1 MSPRLS
7 IVVPT
12 MRVGGLDVLWAG
24 LERQT
29 CRDFELVL
37 VDDLKW
43 VRKQFIRPRPEQY
56 AWLTEGPIVHE
67 VRGVEFLYLEPIGGG
82 FPNSHYCRS
91 VNTGI
96 RAARGD
102 VVAILSDYT
111 LLPPN
116 YVETHLR
123 LHDERHDRVVLS
135 PHVSWRCPP
144 VKSKVNYRPN
154 LDHYTSEGLDRYC
167 TDLEM
172 RALDDCMW
180 SIFEQPFDPDT
191 IIPHGSPEERF
202 GSDPKENL
210 PPGPLA
216 NIQLF
221 FCRGESVKREHLLAI
236 NGFDEALDGSHGYQ
250 DSDLVERLYR
260 MGVEFWNAPEATCT
274 IINPRPYFPHAR
286 RERPIESNG
295 AYFNARLAAGFPGT
309 VRGVRELC
317 REVFP
322 LDPRWGS
329 VSQT

>member
-24 LERQT
+24 LMQQT

-37 VDDLKW
+37 VDDLWKYRLG
-43 VRKQFIRPRPEQY
+43 V
-56 AWLTEGPIVHE
+56 GPYFSNNGGPPILH
-67 VRGVEFLYLEPIGGG
+67 REPVGGG

-96 RAARGD
+96 AAARGD

-123 LHDERHDRVVLS
+123 LHDERRDRVVLS
-135 PHVSWRCPP
+135 PHVSWCCPP
-144 VKSKVNYRPN
+144 VKAKINYRPN

-167 TDLEM
+167 TDLEY

-180 SIFEQPFDPDT
+180 SIFEQPFSADWLDLLQT
-191 IIPHGSPEERF
+191 GQLETRF

-210 PPGPLA
+210 PPGPLS
-216 NIQLF
+216 NVQLF

-250 DSDLVERLYR
+250 DSDLVERLR
-260 MGVEFWNAPEATCT
+260 AAIPGLEFWNAPEATCT

-295 AYFNARLAAGFPGT
+295 AYFNTRLAAGFPGT
-309 VRGVRELC
+309 VRC
-317 REVFP
+317 
-322 LDPRWGS
+322 
-329 VSQT
+329 VSDLQT

>member
-24 LERQT
+24 LERQV

-37 VDDLKW
+37 VDDLKPYRSQIQTALKHQPAHAA
-43 VRKQFIRPRPEQY
+43 VAYTMQ
-56 AWLTEGPIVHE
+56 H
-67 VRGVEFLYLEPIGGG
+67 LEPVGGG

-96 RAARGD
+96 AAARGD
-102 VVAILSDYT
+102 VVAIFSDYM

-144 VKSKVNYRPN
+144 VKAKVNYRPN

-180 SIFEQPFDPDT
+180 SIFKQPFQSDWLSLAQGQAED
-191 IIPHGSPEERF
+191 RF

-236 NGFDEALDGSHGYQ
+236 NGFDEALDGSHAYQ
-250 DSDLVERLYR
+250 DSDLVERLR
-260 MGVEFWNAPEATCT
+260 ASFTTLEFWNAPEATCT

-286 RERPIESNG
+286 RERPIKSNG
-295 AYFNARLAAGFPGT
+295 AYFNARLAAGFPGR
-309 VRGVRELC
+309 VRGVSDL
-317 REVFP
+317 
-322 LDPRWGS
+322 
-329 VSQT
+329 QT